1 MAYNA
6 LNDNTKSYLQ
16 NTDTAPGNVNVNA
29 NSSGKVYAVG
39 AGVAVS
45 GTENALNGS
54 VAVKGGSNSTQA
66 VLDNVKSNAVNNI
79 NVNASDSVKK
89 VAVVGGL
96 TIAGGSV
103 AVGGSV
109 AYNIV
114 GTSDYQQLTKVS
126 MQGND
131 INASGNVSV
140 NANDTSDLLTVGV
153 GIGGSGKVAVQGS
166 AAVATLNKDVGI
178 SLDNSSINAK
188 SVSLNANTAEDL
200 ITTADVLSI
209 GGNVGVGSDS
219 AVVNRQVNASLDTG
233 NTDSTAKDVNVRS
246 NNQQGIGSLIAG
258 IGFAGAG
265 VGASNGVGVSLVD
278 GSTNASVSN
287 TKGKFD
293 NLNVTADH
301 LLNLNTLGVSFGAAG
316 TGAGVDLSVDV
327 FKTTDKTTT
336 AVKNSDITLANDA
349 NVKATNNANVDYQM
363 YDVGAAAVGA
373 GLAGSI
379 GVANVQNNVSTDI
392 VGSNLTTNN
401 KANIAAQNNLDFE
414 NKAAVGGL
422 AGLGGGVGIGVSVN
436 TLDSSVN
443 ANVNGGSLNASEID
457 LKSVEN
463 RNINQ
468 GVGVVAAGA
477 GAAAS
482 ANIMITNVGKEL
494 DSSYES
500 DTNKDKSEKD
510 GTQVNVNE
518 HINKANESSVNK
530 LAKGD
535 NLKSGGM
542 NIELVSNADKKV
554 TAGGSQNS
562 GTHINISGNLNA
574 DKISVNNLGTNNM
587 RQGLFT
593 GSAGGV
599 SANGAVGILNFK
611 RNASTAITGNITAND
626 LTINNQDSGESEQEI
641 LQGGFGLGAAVN
653 ASYGRLNVTGKN
665 NIKIEGNTLDAA
677 TLNISNSDLSRVNVE
692 SKGVSASLGRATGV
706 LIAEGSL
713 DSSNDIEINNATLT
727 GKTIS
732 ISGKAA
738 PEVSVD
744 GLAAS
749 ASATFAGSGLFAGSI
764 NNSAAK
770 IFGDGATFT
779 SDNLS
784 IYAENLSA
792 VKTSTDSISG
802 SLLASGSLTGIL
814 NRSNAAAAVDFTN
827 ATVNAPNTSFNVNSL
842 PNQKVGLVSL
852 GAGGLMAATGSVATV
867 TSNPSA
873 TVNVSAKEITAD
885 DLTMNATATGTPDI
899 SVKGYSVGAIAVG
912 SNLIASARDVK
923 VDASLKADNATL
935 NNLDINAK
943 NVSVPNLNVNGDG
956 GGLAGIAPAAAVL
969 NDNLTQSASVKL
981 GGTLNVKNSVNVNAQ
996 NSDAG
1001 TYTADALGAAV
1012 VGASG
1017 VNLTRNADSKAVINF
1032 DAANIKSDGT
1042 QTTGNAESLNNGGG
1056 RRRIG
1061 HKLFRRRNDLR
1072 QSNQREQLDAD
1083 E

>member
-29 NSSGKVYAVG
+29 NSSSKVYAVG

-45 GTENALNGS
+45 GTENALNRS
-54 VAVKGGSNSTQA
+54 VAVNHGSNSTQA
-66 VLDNVKSNAVNNI
+66 VLDNVKSNAVNNL
-79 NVNASDSVKK
+79 NVNATDSVKK
-89 VAVVGGL
+89 VAVGGGL
-96 TIAGGSV
+96 TLAGGSV

-109 AYNIV
+109 AYNDV
-114 GTSDYQQLTKVS
+114 GSSDNQQLTKVTLK
-126 MQGND
+126 GND
-131 INASGNVSV
+131 ITATGNVSV
-140 NANDTSDLLTVGV
+140 NAKDTSDLLTVGV

-178 SLDNSSINAK
+178 SLDNSSINANN
-188 SVSLNANTAEDL
+188 VSFKANTAQDL

-209 GGNVGVGSDS
+209 GGNVG
-219 AVVNRQVNASLDTG
+219 
-233 NTDSTAKDVNVRS
+233 
-246 NNQQGIGSLIAG
+246 IGA
-258 IGFAGAG
+258 
-265 VGASNGVGVSLVD
+265 
-278 GSTNASVSN
+278 
-287 TKGKFD
+287 
-293 NLNVTADH
+293 
-301 LLNLNTLGVSFGAAG
+301 
-316 TGAGVDLSVDV
+316 
-327 FKTTDKTTT
+327 
-336 AVKNSDITLANDA
+336 
-349 NVKATNNANVDYQM
+349 
-363 YDVGAAAVGA
+363 
-373 GLAGSI
+373 
-379 GVANVQNNVSTDI
+379 
-392 VGSNLTTNN
+392 
-401 KANIAAQNNLDFE
+401 
-414 NKAAVGGL
+414 
-422 AGLGGGVGIGVSVN
+422 GVSVN
-436 TLDSSVN
+436 NDYTKTGVASSN
-443 ANVNGGSLNASEID
+443 SSL
-457 LKSVEN
+457 
-463 RNINQ
+463 
-468 GVGVVAAGA
+468 
-477 GAAAS
+477 S
-482 ANIMITNVGKEL
+482 ANILNADSQNSSKVLTIGGAAGGTAGVTGSVAVNNLNTNTANNFVNATVFANNGVLINAKGDESIANYAGTISASGSGAAVGLSVSVNNINSNVNNIVGKEL

-500 DTNKDKSEKD
+500 DTNKDRTEKD
-510 GTQVNVNE
+510 GSQANVNE
-518 HINKANESSVNK
+518 HINKANEAGVNK

-562 GTHINISGNLNA
+562 GTHITISGNLTA
-574 DKISVNNLGTNNM
+574 DTISVNNLGTNNM
-587 RQGLFT
+587 TQGLFT

-611 RNASTAITGNITAND
+611 RNASTNITGDITAND
-626 LTINNQDSGESEQEI
+626 LTINNQDLGESEQEI

-665 NIKIEGNTLDAA
+665 NIKIEGNTLDAT
-677 TLNISNSDLSRVNVE
+677 TLNISNSDNSRVNVE

-713 DSSNDIEINNATLT
+713 DSSNEIEINNATLT

-732 ISGKAA
+732 ISGTAS

-779 SDNLS
+779 SENLTINADNLS
-784 IYAENLSA
+784 K
-792 VKTSTDSISG
+792 VKTSTNSVSG

-814 NRSNAAAAVDFTN
+814 NKSNAAATVDFKN
-827 ATVNAPNTSFNVNSL
+827 ANINAPKTSVNAKSL

-852 GAGGLMAATGSVATV
+852 GAGGLMAATGSVAAV

-873 TVNVSAKEITAD
+873 TANISAKEITAD
-885 DLTMNATATGTPDI
+885 DLKMNVTADSTPDI

-912 SNLIASARDVK
+912 SNLIASTRDVK
-923 VDASLKADNATL
+923 VDASLKADSATL

-943 NVSVPNLNVNGDG
+943 NVSAPNLNVNGDG
-956 GGLAGIAPAAAVL
+956 GGLVGIAPAAAVL
-969 NDNLTQSASVKL
+969 NDNLTQSATVKL
-981 GGTLNVKNSVNVNAQ
+981 GGTLNVKNTVNVNAQ

-1001 TYTADALGAAV
+1001 KYTADALGAAV

-1017 VNLTRNADSKAVINF
+1017 VNLNRNAESKAVINF
-1032 DAANIKSDGT
+1032 DAAKIKSSGTQTYTATNDLGNKLDLEAAGYGGLNASAGQLTDKTKYTANINVNDSNLTTDAGLNMNT
-1042 QTTGNAESLNNGGG
+1042 QTTGKAESLNNGIG
-1056 RRRIG
+1056 RSRTG

-1072 QSNQREQLDAD
+1072 QSNQRQLVDAKRQQRQPAATMYAAYRAK
-1083 E
+1083 